1 MKIIDCFLFYNEL
14 DLLNYRLNI
23 LNGLVDYFVIVESTH
38 TFTGH
43 KKNLIYDENKHL
55 FDFFESKIIHIVVD
69 DFPHKYPNINYI
81 NKEQWNNEAHQR
93 NAFVKG
99 FGSDSEGERLESV
112 MLVKDSNRIKL
123 NDEDIITITD
133 VDEIPDPETLEKIKN
148 GNQNVDLNILQMDMY
163 YYNLN
168 SLLINS
174 WPFVKIVSYKTF
186 KSASKTCDELR
197 WLPNCPI
204 IPRGGWHL
212 SYFGDGNFIKNKIN
226 NFSHQEFNTDEFTN
240 IENIENRIKN
250 GSDLFD
256 RNENKIL
263 KVAIKDNLYLP
274 YKYKKYLQKYII
286 E

>member
-23 LNGLVDYFVIVESTH
+23 LNGTVDYFVIIESTH

-43 KKNLIYDENKHL
+43 KKNLLYDENKHM
-55 FDFFESKIIHIVVD
+55 FEFFESKIIHIVVD

-93 NAFVKG
+93 NAFAKG
-99 FGSDSEGERLESV
+99 F
-112 MLVKDSNRIKL
+112 NRIEL

-133 VDEIPDPETLEKIKN
+133 IDEIPDPETLEKIKN
-148 GNQNVDLNILQMDMY
+148 GNQIVDLNILQMDMY

-168 SLLINS
+168 SLLVNS

-197 WLPNCPI
+197 WLQNCSI

-212 SYFGDGNFIKNKIN
+212 SYFGDSNFIKNKIN

-263 KVAIKDNLYLP
+263 KVSIKDNLYLP